1 MRKPPDENG
10 LRKTAGE
17 PGFKSPRARQG
28 EKTTMVSV
36 NPFVEFR
43 ESCQTALRNTL
54 KRLFPKIPVS
64 ILLESP
70 PIPEFGEL
78 SSSICFELAKQTGKK
93 PITLAKQV
101 AKAIDLSLFPLVQGV
116 KAAGDGYINFYVK
129 LAHLSRLTIESVRTL
144 DADYGCIKAEK
155 PMKIIVEHTSVNP
168 IHPINVGQARNPVL
182 GDCLARLLKARGH
195 NVFRHYYIDDVGR
208 QTAVIAYGY
217 QQLGK
222 PKPEGKPDHFIGK
235 IYAITS
241 CILEVQ
247 RLKKEIERKKEEATS
262 DEERIKLQ
270 RELDDWASI
279 AVDLEAAH
287 PQLFRQLLDK
297 ISQDENSEARVG
309 ELNRGYENG
318 RGEAKQLI
326 REVSELCLNGFKITL
341 SKVGIFYDS
350 WDWESNFV
358 WNSDV
363 KKVLE
368 ELEKTPYVFRAGQ
381 VLEFNA
387 EKVAQDLDLK
397 KTLGLRQDCEIP
409 SLTLMRADGTTL
421 YTTRDIPYNLWKFQK
436 AERLINVIGMEQ
448 TLPQLQLKLALCALG
463 HVDKAK
469 NLIHFPY
476 NLVNLPGYKMSSRRG
491 RYITLDETIDEA
503 VKRAY
508 EEVSK
513 RSPSLSEGD
522 KEKISNFVGIGAVKY
537 ALIEVDPSK
546 PVLFTWDRV
555 LDFEKN
561 SAPYIQYSYARA
573 GSILRKAERKPEKP
587 DYGLLVEPIER
598 DLVLLLARFPEVFID
613 SVDNLRPNEIAE
625 FANNLADKFNSFYN
639 ALPVIKAK
647 PLELSDARLALVE
660 ATKIVFRN
668 ALSLL
673 GIEAPERM

>member
-1 MRKPPDENG
+1 
-10 LRKTAGE
+10 
-17 PGFKSPRARQG
+17 
-28 EKTTMVSV
+28 MVSL
-36 NPFVEFR
+36 NPFAEFR
-43 ESCQTALRNTL
+43 ESCQTALKNTL
-54 KRLFPKIPVS
+54 NRLFPEIPVS

-70 PIPEFGEL
+70 PSPEFGEL
-78 SSSICFELAKQTGKK
+78 SSSIFFELAKQTGKK
-93 PITLAKQV
+93 PLTIARQV
-101 AKAIDLSLFPLVQGV
+101 AKAIDLSLFPLVQEV

-129 LAHLSRLTIESVRTL
+129 LAQVSRLTIESVRTL
-144 DADYGCIKAEK
+144 DADYGCVKAEK

-195 NVFRHYYIDDVGR
+195 AVLRHYYIDDVGR

-222 PKPEGKPDHFIGK
+222 LKLEGKPDHFIGK

-247 RLKKEIERKKEEATS
+247 RLKKEIGRKKEQATR
-262 DEERIKLQ
+262 DEECLKLQ
-270 RELDDWASI
+270 RELDDWVSI
-279 AVDLEAAH
+279 TVDLEAAH
-287 PQLFRQLLDK
+287 PQLFSQLLDK

-309 ELNRGYENG
+309 ELNRGYEDG
-318 RGEAKQLI
+318 QREAKQLI
-326 REVSELCLNGFKITL
+326 REVSELCLNGFKDTL
-341 SKVGIFYDS
+341 SKIAIFYDS
-350 WDWESNFV
+350 WDWESDFV

-363 KKVLE
+363 KKALE

-397 KTLGLRQDCEIP
+397 KTFGLRQDYEIP

-421 YTTRDIPYNLWKFQK
+421 YTTRDIAYNLWKFQK
-436 AERLINVIGMEQ
+436 AERLINVVGMEQ

-469 NLIHFPY
+469 NLVHFAY
-476 NLVNLPGYKMSSRRG
+476 NLVSLPGYKMSSRRG
-491 RYITLDETIDEA
+491 RYITLDETIEEA

-513 RSPSLSEGD
+513 RSPSLSEED
-522 KEKISNFVGIGAVKY
+522 KQKISNFVGIGAVKY

-546 PVLFTWDRV
+546 PVVFTWDRV

-561 SAPYIQYSYARA
+561 SAPYIQYSHARA
-573 GSILRKAERKPEKP
+573 GSILRKAERKSEKP
-587 DYGLLVEPIER
+587 DYALLKEPIER
-598 DLVLLLARFPEVFID
+598 DLVLLLARFPEVFIE
-613 SVDNLRPNEIAE
+613 SVDNLRPNEVAE
-625 FANNLADKFNSFYN
+625 FANGLADKFNSFYN

-647 PLELSDARLALVE
+647 PPQLSDARLALVE
-660 ATKIVFRN
+660 ATKIVLRN
-668 ALSLL
+668 ALNFL

>member
-1 MRKPPDENG
+1 
-10 LRKTAGE
+10 
-17 PGFKSPRARQG
+17 
-28 EKTTMVSV
+28 MVSV
-36 NPFVEFR
+36 NPFAEFR
-43 ESCQTALRNTL
+43 ESCQTALKNTL
-54 KRLFPKIPVS
+54 NRLFPKISVS
-64 ILLESP
+64 VLLEFP
-70 PIPEFGEL
+70 PSPEFGEL
-78 SSSICFELAKQTGKK
+78 SSSVCFELSKQTRKK
-93 PITLAKQV
+93 PISLAEQI
-101 AKAIDLSLFPLVQGV
+101 AKSTDLSPFPLLQTV
-116 KAAGDGYINFYVK
+116 KAAGDGYVNFYVK
-129 LAHLSRLTIESVRTL
+129 LAELSRLTIESVRML
-144 DADYGCIKAEK
+144 DANYGCVKTEN
-155 PMKIIVEHTSVNP
+155 PTKIILEHTSVNP
-168 IHPINVGQARNPVL
+168 IHPINVGQARNPIL

-195 NVFRHYYIDDVGR
+195 NVSRHYYVDDVGR

-247 RLKKEIERKKEEATS
+247 RLKREIEEKKEHPIS
-262 DEERIKLQ
+262 DEERLRLQ
-270 RELDDWASI
+270 RELDDWTSV

-287 PQLFRQLLDK
+287 PQLFSQLLGK

-309 ELNRGYENG
+309 ELNRGYESG
-318 RGEAKQLI
+318 QKEAKQII
-326 REVSELCLNGFKITL
+326 RQVSELCLGGFKETQSRI
-341 SKVGIFYDS
+341 GIYYDS
-350 WDWESNFV
+350 WDWESDFV

-363 KKVLE
+363 KKVLDK
-368 ELEKTPYVFRAGQ
+368 LEKTPYVFRAGA

-387 EKVAQDLDLK
+387 EKVAQELDLK
-397 KTLGLRQDCEIP
+397 KTFGLREDHEIP

-436 AERLINVIGMEQ
+436 AERLINVVGMEQ

-463 HVDKAK
+463 YVDKAK
-469 NLIHFPY
+469 NLTHFAY
-476 NLVNLPGYKMSSRRG
+476 NLVSLPGYKMSSRRG

-513 RSPSLSEGD
+513 RSPSLSEEE
-522 KEKISNFVGIGAVKY
+522 KKKISNVVGIGALKY

-546 PVLFTWDRV
+546 PVVFTWDRV

-573 GSILRKAERKPEKP
+573 GSIMSKAGRKPQKI
-587 DYGLLVEPIER
+587 DYSLLAEPLER
-598 DLVLLLARFPEVFID
+598 DLILMLARFPEVFIN
-613 SVDNLRPNEIAE
+613 SADNLRPNEIAE
-625 FANNLADKFNSFYN
+625 FANLLADKFNSFYN

-647 PLELSDARLALVE
+647 QPELSDSRLALVE
-660 ATKIVFRN
+660 AVSIVLRN
-668 ALSLL
+668 SLNLL

>member
-1 MRKPPDENG
+1 
-10 LRKTAGE
+10 
-17 PGFKSPRARQG
+17 
-28 EKTTMVSV
+28 V
-36 NPFVEFR
+36 NPFAEFR
-43 ESCQTALRNTL
+43 ESCHTALKNTL
-54 KRLFPKIPVS
+54 KRLFLKIPVS

-70 PIPEFGEL
+70 PSPEFGEL
-78 SSSICFELAKQTGKK
+78 SSSICFELAKLTERK
-93 PITLAKQV
+93 PLEV
-101 AKAIDLSLFPLVQGV
+101 AEQIVRTMDLSDSPFVRSV
-116 KAAGDGYINFYVK
+116 KAAGGGYVNFYVNLAEFGK
-129 LAHLSRLTIESVRTL
+129 LTLESVLAL
-144 DADYGCIKAEK
+144 DQKYGCVETKNPVK
-155 PMKIIVEHTSVNP
+155 TIVEHTSANP

-195 NVFRHYYIDDVGR
+195 IVFRHYYVDDVGR

-222 PKPEGKPDHFIGK
+222 PKLEGKPDHFIGK

-247 RLKKEIERKKEEATS
+247 RLKKEIERKKEQATG
-262 DEERIKLQ
+262 DEERLKLQ
-270 RELDDWASI
+270 RELDDWASV

-287 PQLFRQLLDK
+287 PQLFSQLLKK
-297 ISQDENSEARVG
+297 ISQDENPETRVA
-309 ELNRGYENG
+309 ELNRGYESG
-318 RGEAKQLI
+318 WGEAKQLI
-326 REVSELCLNGFKITL
+326 REVSELCLKGFRETL
-341 SKVGIFYDS
+341 SRVGIFYDS
-350 WDWESNFV
+350 WDWESDFV

-363 KKVLE
+363 KKTLD
-368 ELEKTPYVFRAGQ
+368 ELEKTPYVFRASQ

-397 KTLGLRQDCEIP
+397 KAFGLRQDYEIP
-409 SLTLMRADGTTL
+409 SLTLVRADGTTL
-421 YTTRDIPYNLWKFQK
+421 YTTRDIPYNLWKFRK
-436 AERLINVIGMEQ
+436 AERLVNVVGMEQ

-469 NLIHFPY
+469 NLIHFAY
-476 NLVNLPGYKMSSRRG
+476 NLVSLPGYKMSSRRG
-491 RYITLDETIDEA
+491 RYITLDETIEEA

-513 RSPSLSEGD
+513 RSPSLSEVE
-522 KEKISNFVGIGAVKY
+522 KEKISNLVGIGAVKY

-546 PVLFTWDRV
+546 PVVFTWDRV

-561 SAPYIQYSYARA
+561 SAPYIQYSHARA

-587 DYGLLVEPIER
+587 DYELLAEPVER
-598 DLVLLLARFPEVFID
+598 DLVLMLARFPEVFID

-625 FANNLADKFNSFYN
+625 FANSLADKFNSFYN

-660 ATKIVFRN
+660 ASKIVFRN